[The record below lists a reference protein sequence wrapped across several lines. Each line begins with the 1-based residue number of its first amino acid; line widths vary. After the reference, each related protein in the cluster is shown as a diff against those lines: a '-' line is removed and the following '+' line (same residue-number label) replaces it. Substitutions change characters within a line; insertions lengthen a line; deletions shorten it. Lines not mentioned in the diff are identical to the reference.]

1 MFMMSCGSS
10 QIKFIFHEQFA
21 ELPSAS
27 KFMTYFND
35 MKCALDLLDRLDTQ
49 KMSTGS
55 AEIDS
60 LIDGIQESS
69 FYLIYSSNE
78 NQLILDSLL
87 YRQLIGCILPKSKKK
102 NGFESVAIF
111 FNNIDL
117 SADKNKHQLLN
128 PEKIAI
134 TSKYAGIEPKI
145 IFKNLFVQTA
155 YNQEH
160 QAQIADEIADKIES
174 NPDIKLLAIRD
185 LTKFIAKDRGT
196 INSNVNND
204 DANTLKKTLGTVY
217 RVCTKNKVAV
227 VATGSCNIANSGIIP
242 KPTGGTYLKHIA
254 NVIIHVK
261 PNFWSTTITINNNN
275 NSGSSPFVSFKAS
288 MIKHP
293 YQRTPKSGNFYA
305 RRIGRRRN
313 LMLFIL
319 D

>member
-1 MFMMSCGSS
+1 M
-10 QIKFIFHEQFA
+10 Q
-21 ELPSAS
+21 
-27 KFMTYFND
+27 
-35 MKCALDLLDRLDTQ
+35 CALDLLDNFSTLQ

-55 AEIDS
+55 AELDS

-69 FYLIYSSNE
+69 FYLFYSDRN

-102 NGFESVAIF
+102 NGFESAAMF
-111 FNNIDL
+111 LNNIDF
-117 SADKNKHQLLN
+117 SIDRNKHQLLN

-145 IFKNLFVQTA
+145 VFGNLYVQTA

-160 QAQIADEIADKIES
+160 QVAIAEQVAEKIES

-185 LTKFIAKDRGT
+185 LTKFLARD
-196 INSNVNND
+196 VNWNTGD
-204 DANTLKKTLGTVY
+204 DSNTLKKTLGTLY

-227 VATGSCNIANSGIIP
+227 VATGDSNVSSNGIIP
-242 KPTGGTYLKHIA
+242 KANGGTYLKHLA
-254 NVIIHVK
+254 SVIVHIK
-261 PNFWSTTITINNNN
+261 PNLWSTTASN
-275 NSGSSPFVSFKAS
+275 NSGVSPFVSFKAT

-293 YQRTPKSGNFYA
+293 YQKTPKSVNFYA
-305 RRIGRRRN
+305 KKIGKRMN
-313 LMLFIL
+313 PMLFIL